1 MAPTYKTFQDEES
14 LLSQPPKHAWATR
27 KAAGLGAALL
37 LVAVLGVSTVSHVN
51 PMFDIVSAASG
62 GIDFDRSV
70 KTLAPGYNFHLDL
83 DPGCTETDMYGCS
96 HADLAWGDSASVS
109 AKLTTPGTPLVSTG
123 AKVGWELTVKAGL
136 FPIKIE
142 GECDVCGPP
151 GSTCIVEIPLGLA
164 ENPVIPLSECPPP
177 TAIPTIEFATNLTLP
192 RKAPN
197 LGPFKSIR
205 VVDPSV
211 IYLKDGSGAT
221 LVELD
226 VELKAD

>member
-51 PMFDIVSAASG
+51 PMFDIVSAAS
-62 GIDFDRSV
+62 V
-70 KTLAPGYNFHLDL
+70 
-83 DPGCTETDMYGCS
+83 
-96 HADLAWGDSASVS
+96 
-109 AKLTTPGTPLVSTG
+109 
-123 AKVGWELTVKAGL
+123 
-136 FPIKIE
+136 
-142 GECDVCGPP
+142 
-151 GSTCIVEIPLGLA
+151 
-164 ENPVIPLSECPPP
+164 
-177 TAIPTIEFATNLTLP
+177 
-192 RKAPN
+192 
-197 LGPFKSIR
+197 R

>member
-70 KTLAPGYNFHLDL
+70 KTLAPGYDFNLDL
-83 DPGCTETDMYGCS
+83 DPGCAETDMYGCS
-96 HADLAWGDSASVS
+96 HADLAWGDKVAVS
-109 AKLTTPGTPLVSTG
+109 AKVSTPGTPLASTG
-123 AKVGWELTVKAGL
+123 AKIGWSLTAKAGL
-136 FPIKIE
+136 FPVKIE
-142 GECDVCGPP
+142 GECPVCGPL
-151 GSTCIVEIPLGLA
+151 GSTCVVEIPFA
-164 ENPVIPLSECPPP
+164 ENPVIPLAECPPP
-177 TAIPTIEFATNLTLP
+177 TAVTSAEFATNLTLP

-197 LGPFKSIR
+197 LGPFKSIK

-226 VELKAD
+226 VELKVD

>member
-1 MAPTYKTFQDEES
+1 MPD
-14 LLSQPPKHAWATR
+14 L
-27 KAAGLGAALL
+27 
-37 LVAVLGVSTVSHVN
+37 
-51 PMFDIVSAASG
+51 
-62 GIDFDRSV
+62 
-70 KTLAPGYNFHLDL
+70 TLEGP
-83 DPGCTETDMYGCS
+83 S

-136 FPIKIE
+136 FPITIE

-151 GSTCIVEIPLGLA
+151 GSTCVVEIPFA
-164 ENPVIPLSECPPP
+164 ENPVIPLAECPPP
-177 TAIPTIEFATNLTLP
+177 TAVTSAEFATNLTLP

-197 LGPFKSIR
+197 LGPFKSIK

-226 VELKAD
+226 VELKVD